1 MTRRPLLPRLPTRR
15 AWRAPVIAGLFAAA
29 IMAAAPQP
37 ARADMKL
44 CNNSFDV
51 LNIALG
57 QPRDDDF
64 RTEGWWRVA
73 PGQCATLIR
82 GALPARFLYVFASD
96 VFGKSALAGSV
107 PMCVSSR
114 RFRIDG
120 AQDCLLRG
128 QIEAQFVEIDTGNA
142 PDWTVFVAARP

>member
-1 MTRRPLLPRLPTRR
+1 MSRRPVLPLSPIRR
-15 AWRAPVIAGLFAAA
+15 PWRAA
-29 IMAAAPQP
+29 IMAGLLVAAMTAAAPQA
-37 ARADMKL
+37 ARADMQL

-142 PDWTVFVAARP
+142 QDWTVFVAARP